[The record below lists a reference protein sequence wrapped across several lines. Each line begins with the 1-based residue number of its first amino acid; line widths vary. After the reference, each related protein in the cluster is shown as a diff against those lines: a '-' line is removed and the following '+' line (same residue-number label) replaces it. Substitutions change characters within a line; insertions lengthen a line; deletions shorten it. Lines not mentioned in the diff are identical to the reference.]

1 MDWIGN
7 SYDSGVWPS
16 VCKNPF
22 HPSHTLSTCR
32 SRVTASHGRSMASSA
47 RPVGHSSK
55 WSCETLRE
63 GYQHVLKELE
73 TAEKQAEREIAESR
87 LMFLLTSKW
96 QFQHQFQDIIPIS
109 KTGSYAWVYF
119 PGTECDSPSYK
130 EIRGG
135 WPCKN
140 ALFVALLFCPK
151 NRVVTNHPI
160 CSQWKFSI
168 SGRPSCSLWSQLG
181 NASGSGLSDSSLD
194 SWTTAARRL
203 AQASPGAIERSL
215 GRNPPQVDVM
225 QLESSV
231 THPVIEVPDDSQIPK
246 VGWFVPS

>member
-1 MDWIGN
+1 MTIPASIPRYHSNLQNRIICMSLLPRNWMRFSKLQRNTRRLALQKCTFCG
-7 SYDSGVWPS
+7 PS
-16 VCKNPF
+16 F
-22 HPSHTLSTCR
+22 LS
-32 SRVTASHGRSMASSA
+32 
-47 RPVGHSSK
+47 
-55 WSCETLRE
+55 
-63 GYQHVLKELE
+63 
-73 TAEKQAEREIAESR
+73 
-87 LMFLLTSKW
+87 
-96 QFQHQFQDIIPIS
+96 
-109 KTGSYAWVYF
+109 
-119 PGTECDSPSYK
+119 
-130 EIRGG
+130 
-135 WPCKN
+135 
-140 ALFVALLFCPK
+140 K